1 MASEGIELLPP
12 EAKPADPYTES
23 RHLPQHTYTTPSTY
37 DRLRQFLE
45 MDRHVLLFHCVW
57 DDRDS
62 MFGEM
67 KPYVSSTAVCS
78 CTHRLCPPYAVCH
91 NRHTAIQSSS

>member
-78 CTHRLCPPYAVCH
+78 CTHRPTH
-91 NRHTAIQSSS
+91 